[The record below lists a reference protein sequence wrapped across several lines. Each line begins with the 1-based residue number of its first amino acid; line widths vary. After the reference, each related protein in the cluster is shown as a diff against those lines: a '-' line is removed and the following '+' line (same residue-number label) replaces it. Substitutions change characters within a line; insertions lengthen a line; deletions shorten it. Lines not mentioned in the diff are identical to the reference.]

1 MPTIRITTTGKA
13 WEVDPGNQIEI
24 IYSFYPNSCKP
35 YRCMEAFDKQVYQFL
50 ALCLFLQE
58 YRQKLEILLS
68 KAIENISEPD
78 ICN

>member
-1 MPTIRITTTGKA
+1 
-13 WEVDPGNQIEI
+13 
-24 IYSFYPNSCKP
+24 
-35 YRCMEAFDKQVYQFL
+35 MEAFDKQVYQFL